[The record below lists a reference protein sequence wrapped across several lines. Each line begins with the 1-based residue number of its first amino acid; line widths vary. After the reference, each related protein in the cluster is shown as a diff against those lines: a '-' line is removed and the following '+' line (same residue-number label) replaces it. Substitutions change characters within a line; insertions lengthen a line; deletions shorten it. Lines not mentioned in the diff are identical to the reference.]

1 MSSSSKSASKKY
13 ITERKIIIPVPKA
26 MPVSIQRFLEE
37 ELKAEIEEWEK
48 WNAAIK
54 ALKNGAAIK
63 KRERC

>member
-13 ITERKIIIPVPKA
+13 MTERKVIIAAPKA

-48 WNAAIK
+48 WHAAIK
-54 ALKNGAAIK
+54 AM
-63 KRERC
+63 